1 MKRKPISTQQ
11 TESASNT
18 NNTYAAKL
26 KNNLSNNNENY
37 SILEQIIQQQQTM
50 IDKLEQDQKQ
60 TKQLLETNVQ
70 NLMIINDKLSTKC
83 DMLFKKVLQHETT
96 INSITTDFQK
106 LKEEQFGN
114 GYTNYGIEIDALNEQ
129 FNSLREEVYLIYSD
143 QNNSPEQHN
152 D

>member
-1 MKRKPISTQQ
+1 
-11 TESASNT
+11 
-18 NNTYAAKL
+18 
-26 KNNLSNNNENY
+26 
-37 SILEQIIQQQQTM
+37 M